1 MNVYSSTIK
10 EGGSDMIRKIR
21 ARFSN
26 GVIKPLEKIDV
37 MEGKELEVVI
47 EEKPTKAEDES
58 FLKAAGS
65 WKGLIDAE
73 EMIKNIYA
81 DRHISTRPEVKL

>member
-1 MNVYSSTIK
+1 MAK
-10 EGGSDMIRKIR
+10 KIR

-26 GVIKPLEKIDV
+26 GVFEPLEKINIL
-37 MEGKELEVVI
+37 EGEELEVTI

-81 DRHISTRPEVKL
+81 DRLISTRKEPRL

>member
-1 MNVYSSTIK
+1 MNIYSSTIK
-10 EGGSDMIRKIR
+10 EREPEMIRKIR

-26 GVIKPLEKIDV
+26 GVIEPLETV
-37 MEGKELEVVI
+37 NVAEGEELEVTI

>member
-1 MNVYSSTIK
+1 MNISNSTTK
-10 EGGSDMIRKIR
+10 ERGSDMLRKIR
-21 ARFSN
+21 ARFSH
-26 GVIKPLEKIDV
+26 GVIELLEKV
-37 MEGKELEVVI
+37 NVPEGKELEVTI

-73 EMIKNIYA
+73 EMINNIYA
-81 DRHISTRPEVKL
+81 DRHLSTRPEVKL

>member
-1 MNVYSSTIK
+1 
-10 EGGSDMIRKIR
+10 MIRKIR

>member
-1 MNVYSSTIK
+1 MSIDSSTIK
-10 EGGSDMIRKIR
+10 ERGSEMIRKIR

-26 GVIKPLEKIDV
+26 GVIEPLEKV
-37 MEGKELEVVI
+37 NVTEGKELEVTI
-47 EEKPTKAEDES
+47 EEMPTKAEDES

-81 DRHISTRPEVKL
+81 DRHISTRPEVTL

>member
-1 MNVYSSTIK
+1 
-10 EGGSDMIRKIR
+10 MIRKIR

-26 GVIKPLEKIDV
+26 GVIEPLETV
-37 MEGKELEVVI
+37 NVAEGEELEVTI

>member
-1 MNVYSSTIK
+1 
-10 EGGSDMIRKIR
+10 MIRKIR
-21 ARFSN
+21 ARFLN

-37 MEGKELEVVI
+37 MEGEELEVVI
-47 EEKPTKAEDES
+47 EEKSTKAEDES